1 MASKLQ
7 AIVNAS
13 HKDLETS
20 MKLASQ
26 RFGFSKLKEQQK
38 NAVEATLCGKDVFVS
53 LPTGFGKSLIYQLLP
68 VCAEELAILNP
79 VGPDFKP
86 FVVIVSPL
94 VSLMQ
99 DQVAALRD
107 KGFKASLC
115 VSHRDRVLESDP
127 CALQS
132 VYIFASPEGLLGTDH
147 WRTTILSDTFRENIL
162 VLVIDEAHCAAK
174 W

>member
-53 LPTGFGKSLIYQLLP
+53 LPTGFGKSLRY
-68 VCAEELAILNP
+68 
-79 VGPDFKP
+79 
-86 FVVIVSPL
+86 
-94 VSLMQ
+94 
-99 DQVAALRD
+99 
-107 KGFKASLC
+107 
-115 VSHRDRVLESDP
+115 H
-127 CALQS
+127 
-132 VYIFASPEGLLGTDH
+132 
-147 WRTTILSDTFRENIL
+147 
-162 VLVIDEAHCAAK
+162 
-174 W
+174 